1 MYRPRWTSRV
11 VLVDEDEKRLTAW
24 MNQNRRVS
32 WCEHQNEA
40 DRSGGFEPP
49 AAPKLAGSEAA
60 RRPGD
65 AHPANLSE
73 MPRVPDSVAND
84 AQRLWQ
90 QFTDW
95 LSKRF

>member
-24 MNQNRRVS
+24 MNQNLRVS

-49 AAPKLAGSEAA
+49 AAPSLQAPKLPDVPEM
-60 RRPGD
+60 PTL
-65 AHPANLSE
+65 PNLSE

>member
-1 MYRPRWTSRV
+1 
-11 VLVDEDEKRLTAW
+11 L
-24 MNQNRRVS
+24 Q
-32 WCEHQNEA
+32 
-40 DRSGGFEPP
+40 
-49 AAPKLAGSEAA
+49 APKLPDVPEM
-60 RRPGD
+60 PTL
-65 AHPANLSE
+65 PNLSE

>member
-1 MYRPRWTSRV
+1 VRAPERGR
-11 VLVDEDEKRLTAW
+11 
-24 MNQNRRVS
+24 QG
-32 WCEHQNEA
+32 
-40 DRSGGFEPP
+40 GGFEPP
-49 AAPKLAGSEAA
+49 AAPSLQAPKLPDVPEM
-60 RRPGD
+60 PTL
-65 AHPANLSE
+65 PNLPE